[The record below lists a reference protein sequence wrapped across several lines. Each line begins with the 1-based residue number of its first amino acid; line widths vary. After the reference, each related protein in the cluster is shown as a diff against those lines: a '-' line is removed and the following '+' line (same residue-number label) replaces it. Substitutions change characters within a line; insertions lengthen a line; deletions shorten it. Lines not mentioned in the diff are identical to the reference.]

1 MVVGRKG
8 DTEMNHSK
16 IVGGSTAARVIHCPG
31 SVALVD
37 KMPADEGS
45 SYANEGSLLHEAIA
59 VVLDTACPPEDMVG
73 FEAHG
78 LVLTEELLERKLRPA
93 LDLLAEYDPEKKLVY
108 ITEATVDFGDLLP
121 GVFGSSDIVARL
133 DGRAV
138 ILDWKFGDGVMVD
151 AEENMQLMFYAA
163 AAMRTPA
170 CQWAFEGVTE
180 VECVIIQPPYI
191 RTWTTPVERI
201 RKFERQLAR
210 AVASSALPNA
220 PINMGDH
227 CRWCAAKPICP
238 VKTGQLDR
246 ARVAAMKEIDV
257 DKLTEYLAAAEGI
270 EDFIAAC
277 RALAY
282 RMLENGVPVPGYKL
296 VNKRATRYW
305 ADPSTALARLKDLGL
320 AETDVTKT
328 DLLSVAQA
336 EKVLKKHK
344 IALPADMVVAVS
356 SGTTLA
362 VETDSRPPAV
372 LIGQQLAA
380 ALGKIG

>member
-1 MVVGRKG
+1 
-8 DTEMNHSK
+8 MNHSK

-59 VVLDTACPPEDMVG
+59 VVLDTACPPEDMLG

-78 LVLTEELLERKLRPA
+78 LVLDEALLERKLRPA
-93 LDLLAEYDPEKKLVY
+93 LDLLAEYDPEGKLVY

-121 GVFGSSDIVARL
+121 GVFGSSDIVAQL

-138 ILDWKFGDGVMVD
+138 ILDWKFGDGVMVE

-191 RTWTTPVERI
+191 RTWTTTVERI
-201 RKFERQLAR
+201 KKFERQLAR
-210 AVASSALPNA
+210 AVASAALPNA

-257 DKLTEYLAAAEGI
+257 DKLAEYLAAAEGV

-296 VNKRATRYW
+296 VNKRASRYW

-336 EKVLKKHK
+336 EKVLKAHK
-344 IALPADMVVAVS
+344 IALPADMVVSIS

-362 VETDSRPPAV
+362 VETDSRPSAV
-372 LIGQQLAA
+372 LVGQQLAA

>member
-1 MVVGRKG
+1 
-8 DTEMNHSK
+8 
-16 IVGGSTAARVIHCPG
+16 
-31 SVALVD
+31 
-37 KMPADEGS
+37 
-45 SYANEGSLLHEAIA
+45 
-59 VVLDTACPPEDMVG
+59 
-73 FEAHG
+73 
-78 LVLTEELLERKLRPA
+78 
-93 LDLLAEYDPEKKLVY
+93 
-108 ITEATVDFGDLLP
+108 
-121 GVFGSSDIVARL
+121 VFGSSDIVARL

-191 RTWTTPVERI
+191 RTWTTTVERI

-257 DKLTEYLAAAEGI
+257 TKLTEYLAAAEGV

-296 VNKRATRYW
+296 VNKRASRYW

-336 EKVLKKHK
+336 EKVLKKRK
-344 IALPADMVVAVS
+344 IDLPADMVVAVS

>member
-1 MVVGRKG
+1 
-8 DTEMNHSK
+8 MNHSK

-59 VVLDTACPPEDMVG
+59 VVLDTACPPEDMIG

-191 RTWTTPVERI
+191 RTWTTTVERI

-257 DKLTEYLAAAEGI
+257 DKLTEYLAAAEGV

-305 ADPSTALARLKDLGL
+305 ADPTTALARLKDLGL

-362 VETDSRPPAV
+362 VETDSRPSAV